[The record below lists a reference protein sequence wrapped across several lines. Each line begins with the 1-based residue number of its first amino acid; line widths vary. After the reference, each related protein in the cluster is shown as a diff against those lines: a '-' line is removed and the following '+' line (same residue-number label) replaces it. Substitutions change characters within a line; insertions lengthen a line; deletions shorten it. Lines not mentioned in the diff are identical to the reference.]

1 MKMLILAALLAALA
15 APAVACDGAQSV
27 STSTR
32 DTVAS
37 ETPQRPGPTAPGS

>member
-1 MKMLILAALLAALA
+1 MKTLILAALLAALA
-15 APAVACDGAQSV
+15 APAIACDAAKSV

-37 ETPQRPGPTAPGS
+37 ETPQRPGPTAPRS

>member
-1 MKMLILAALLAALA
+1 MKTLILAALLVAVT
-15 APAVACDGAQSV
+15 APAIACDAVKSA

-37 ETPQRPGPTAPGS
+37 EPPPPAPTAPRG